1 MTEQFKPEY
10 MTSLSGN
17 RLVSKTHGRI
27 AFRGA
32 LDSLEAEIIE
42 AQVLA
47 DGRGEIWFLERLAEL
62 LSFLRDML
70 AAEVK
75 DISLP
80 PPRLF
85 GLSADELRRRS
96 HDVKGSFG
104 FEHPLPDYTM
114 GLLAVRL
121 NLLRARAR
129 EAELLAV
136 RAFGPGGDERP
147 DLLLAMNRL
156 SSALYWL
163 FCKAV
168 SDRRLNTPQREG
180 SP

>member
-1 MTEQFKPEY
+1 MEEGVKPER

-17 RLVSKTHGRI
+17 RLVPKTHGRI

-42 AQVLA
+42 AQ
-47 DGRGEIWFLERLAEL
+47 ILAEECGEPWYRESL
-62 LSFLRDML
+62 AEILAFLRNML

-75 DISLP
+75 EIPLP

-85 GLSADELRRRS
+85 GLSSEELRRQS
-96 HDVKGSFG
+96 HDVKGAFG

-114 GLLAVRL
+114 GPLAARL
-121 NLLRARAR
+121 NLLRTRVR

-136 RAFGPGGDERP
+136 RVFSSGEDERE
-147 DLLLAMNRL
+147 DLILAMNRL

-163 FCKAV
+163 FC
-168 SDRRLNTPQREG
+168 RRAGDSQCKTRT
-180 SP
+180 

>member
-1 MTEQFKPEY
+1 MKEKVKPEY
-10 MTSLSGN
+10 MTSLFGN

-42 AQVLA
+42 AQ
-47 DGRGEIWFLERLAEL
+47 ILAEEL
-62 LSFLRDML
+62 GETWYRESLAGILSCLRDML

-75 DISLP
+75 EIPLAP
-80 PPRLF
+80 PALF
-85 GLSADELRRRS
+85 GLSSGELRRQS
-96 HDVKGSFG
+96 HDVKGTFG
-104 FEHPLPDYTM
+104 FDHPLPDYTM
-114 GLLAVRL
+114 GPLAARL
-121 NLLRARAR
+121 NLLRARVR

-136 RAFGPGGDERP
+136 RVFGPGEDERE

-163 FCKAV
+163 FCRLV
-168 SDRRLNTPQREG
+168 SGT
-180 SP
+180 